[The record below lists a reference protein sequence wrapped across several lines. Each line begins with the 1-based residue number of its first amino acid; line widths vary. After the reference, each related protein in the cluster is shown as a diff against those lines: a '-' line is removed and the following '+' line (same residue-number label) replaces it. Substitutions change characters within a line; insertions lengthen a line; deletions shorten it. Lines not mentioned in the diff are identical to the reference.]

1 MIEICI
7 VGANYLLVNKNYD
20 GKKLWVT
27 KNNGHTKL
35 WLQKKQMG
43 EQQLWVNKFFWK
55 KDEKNATLI
64 VGKQKCILEKSRYGR
79 TNIMSGTI

>member
-55 KDEKNATLI
+55 KDEKNATQI
-64 VGKQKCILEKSRYGR
+64 FG
-79 TNIMSGTI
+79 